1 MKNKNVLFIMAD
13 QLRWDYLSCY
23 GHPHLKTPNIDK
35 LADQGVKFNNA
46 YVQSPFCGPSRMST
60 YTGRYCR
67 SHGSTWNGIPLKV
80 GEKTMGDHLREEGVR
95 SVIVG
100 KTHMKPDVEGM
111 KRLGVDIN
119 STIGVHLSECGFEP
133 FERDDGLHPYGPYN
147 PNPKYDDYLRS
158 KGYNSENPW
167 DDHANSGISEGG
179 DRLSGWLLKNSNLA
193 ADVNEEDSET
203 PYMTQRAIDFMKDA
217 GDEPWLCHLSYIKP
231 HWPYI
236 VPKPYNTMYNSNHI
250 IPPVRDEKEKETN
263 HPVFKA
269 FLESKYCKT
278 FARDD
283 VRERVIPAYMGLIKQ
298 IDDQLGILFK
308 WMKEKNLFDKTMIV
322 FTSDHGDYLGDHWMG
337 EKDLFHDQSVKV
349 PLIIYD
355 PRKEADETRGMER
368 DELVESIDLAPTFLD
383 FFSKKSKPQILEGKD
398 LAPLLHKKVPTEY
411 WRKYAVSEY
420 DYSTREARQIIGND
434 QNNARLIMMRDDRW
448 KYIFAEDFRPMF
460 FDLKND
466 PDELD
471 DLGESKDPVHLKE
484 MQRFYD
490 AIFTWARL
498 HHSRTTITKE
508 EIEKMTL
515 QREPE
520 GIIIGVWDEEEY
532 KELFGKDFYK
542 DRK

>member
-1 MKNKNVLFIMAD
+1 M
-13 QLRWDYLSCY
+13 SCY
-23 GHPHLKTPNIDK
+23 GHPFLKTPNIDM
-35 LADQGVKFNNA
+35 LAETGVKFNNA

-80 GEKTMGDHLREEGVR
+80 GEQTIGDHLREEGVR

-111 KRLGVDIN
+111 RRLGVDIN

-158 KGYNSENPW
+158 KGYNSQNPW
-167 DDHANSGISEGG
+167 DDHANSGISENG

-193 ADVNEEDSET
+193 ADVDEAHSET
-203 PYMTQRAIDFMKDA
+203 PYMTQRAIDFMKEA

-236 VPKPYNTMYNSNHI
+236 VPKPYHDMYNANHI
-250 IPPVRDEKEKETN
+250 IPPIRDAKEKETT

-269 FLESKYCKT
+269 FIESKYCRT

-298 IDDQLGILFK
+298 IDDQLGILFS
-308 WMKEKNLFDKTMIV
+308 WMEINDLFENTMIV

-355 PRKEADETRGMER
+355 PRKEANKTRGTEKNQ
-368 DELVESIDLAPTFLD
+368 LVESIDLAPTFLD
-383 FFSKKSKPQILEGKD
+383 YFSGKSKPQILEGRN
-398 LAPLLHKKVPTEY
+398 LAPLLHNNSMNTD
-411 WRKYAVSEY
+411 WRQYAISEY

-434 QNNARLIMMRDDRW
+434 QNDARLIMIRDKRW
-448 KYIFAEDFRPMF
+448 KYIFAENFRPMF
-460 FDLKND
+460 FDLQND
-466 PDELD
+466 PYELH
-471 DLGESKDPVHLKE
+471 DLGESKSPEHVKE

-498 HHSRTTITKE
+498 HHNRTTITRKQ
-508 EIEKMTL
+508 IEKMTL
-515 QREPE
+515 EREPE
-520 GIIIGVWDEEEY
+520 GIVIGVWDEDEY
-532 KELFGKDFYK
+532 KELFGRDFYK
-542 DRK
+542 NRG